1 MPLVAGIYFS
11 HIYMWFSRREN
22 MYQFYPDEIP
32 KLPIPGSFFHRIWRY
47 FHRSFFS
54 FFFLFISYESTYPAA
69 GHMQITEQERI
80 WNLIILQFSS
90 HRRVLVILSALKP
103 SVFAITLLECAVR
116 SFRKKRR
123 CPCYMILDSSI
134 LKYED
139 ITIGL
144 YIYFCRF

>member
-1 MPLVAGIYFS
+1 MSQGYIFHIFICGFLGGKTCINFTLTKSQNCRFLVAFSTGYEGISIGVFS
-11 HIYMWFSRREN
+11 
-22 MYQFYPDEIP
+22 
-32 KLPIPGSFFHRIWRY
+32 L
-47 FHRSFFS
+47 
-54 FFFLFISYESTYPAA
+54 FFLFISYESTYPAA